1 MKTAENSR
9 EKAKL
14 IHVINRLSFGP
25 RPRDIETIQNMGIEA
40 YIAAQLK
47 PESIEESPQL
57 TQQLDRLETLSMTP
71 VELFK
76 EYNPRRQRR
85 GEKISEEELKKRRK
99 RSRKVL
105 QQAVEARLI
114 SAIASPRQLQQV
126 MVDFWFNHFNVFA
139 RKGLVRIW
147 LGNYDQQAIRSNVF
161 GNFRDLLGAT
171 ASHPAML
178 FYLDNWLNT
187 SPNSRGVRGR
197 FQGLNEN
204 YARELMEL
212 HTLGVDGGY
221 TQEDVISLARILT
234 GWGISRNGRP
244 SDGSGFYFDANRHDF
259 NDKVF
264 LAKTIK
270 GSGKDEV
277 EEALDILATHPATA
291 RHISYKLAQYFVSD
305 RPPQDLVDSLAK
317 DFLATGGNIAAVL
330 NTLFTSK
337 EFLDPQYYGNKF
349 KTPYQYIIS
358 IYRSSNTKE
367 PNLRA
372 IYGMLRQLG
381 MPLYGC
387 STPNG
392 YQNTRNAW
400 LGPDAMMRR
409 ISFAT
414 AVARGHVNKQKPID
428 RTLLLAT
435 LGNNFSDRTLNIL
448 NNSKPNLQAPL
459 ILGSPEMMSR

>member
-1 MKTAENSR
+1 
-9 EKAKL
+9 
-14 IHVINRLSFGP
+14 
-25 RPRDIETIQNMGIEA
+25 
-40 YIAAQLK
+40 
-47 PESIEESPQL
+47 
-57 TQQLDRLETLSMTP
+57 
-71 VELFK
+71 
-76 EYNPRRQRR
+76 
-85 GEKISEEELKKRRK
+85 
-99 RSRKVL
+99 
-105 QQAVEARLI
+105 
-114 SAIASPRQLQQV
+114 
-126 MVDFWFNHFNVFA
+126 MVDFWFNHFNIFA

-197 FQGLNEN
+197 FKGLNEN

-234 GWGISRNGRP
+234 GWGISRNGRRG
-244 SDGSGFYFDANRHDF
+244 DGSGFYFDANRHDF
-259 NDKVF
+259 SDKVF
-264 LAKTIK
+264 LGKTIK

-317 DFLATGGNIAAVL
+317 DFLATGGNITAVL

-358 IYRSSNTKE
+358 IYRSSDTKE

-372 IYGMLRQLG
+372 MYGMLRQLG

-414 AVARGHVNKQKPID
+414 AVARGHFNKQKPVD
-428 RTLLLAT
+428 RALLLAT
-435 LGNNFSDRTLNIL
+435 LGNNFSARTLNVL